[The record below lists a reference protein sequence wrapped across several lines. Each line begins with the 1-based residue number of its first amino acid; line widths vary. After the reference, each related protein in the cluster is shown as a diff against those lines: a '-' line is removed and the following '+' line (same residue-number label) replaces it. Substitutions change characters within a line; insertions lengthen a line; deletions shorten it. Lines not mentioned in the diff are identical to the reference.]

1 MVLQQNHRVLDLDA
15 IHLWIQYLR
24 QLGLEYIHECRLVHL
39 VGSYRRSVTY
49 SNNCKK
55 VNYD

>member
-1 MVLQQNHRVLDLDA
+1 MVLLKNHRVLDLDA
-15 IHLWIQYLR
+15 NHLWIQYPR
-24 QLGLEYIHECRLVHL
+24 QLGLEYIHECRLVHM
-39 VGSYRRSVTY
+39 VGSIRYSVTY